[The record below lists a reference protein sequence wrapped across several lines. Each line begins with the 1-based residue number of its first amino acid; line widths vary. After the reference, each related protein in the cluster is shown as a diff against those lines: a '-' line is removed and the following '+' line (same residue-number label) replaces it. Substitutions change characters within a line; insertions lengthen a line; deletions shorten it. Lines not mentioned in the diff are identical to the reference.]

1 MKMFLYVNFSRDRT
15 LHATICGVNWK
26 GDEAQKNER
35 RGNDN
40 EEIL

>member
-1 MKMFLYVNFSRDRT
+1 MKMFLYVNFLQDNT
-15 LHATICGVNWK
+15 LQGTVRGVNRE
-26 GDEAQKNER
+26 GDEARKNEV